1 MFHDFQYLRDRK
13 RQKRGVVV
21 SVGDETGFA
30 IGYSLVNSRAGDKFD
45 FAIGR
50 SKALGRAMQILAD
63 RKKERN
69 KDTDST
75 VLTVPNSV
83 YRQVEYFAL
92 KAERYYKN
100 KKRAYSLCKQ
110 KDFLSEEENMKIKT
124 MFNDKIVMVDKAV
137 VDNQWKDE
145 MPKLIP
151 HATTRLNEFFLKIA
165 NESFLIRKVGE
176 QWKLVKV

>member
-30 IGYSLVNSRAGDKFD
+30 VGYSLVNSKAGDKFD

-63 RKKERN
+63 RKKAQN
-69 KDTDST
+69 KDTNAT

-100 KKRAYSLCKQ
+100 KKKAYCLYKQ
-110 KDFLSEEENMKIKT
+110 KDVLSEEENMKIKS
-124 MFNDKIVMVDKAV
+124 MFDNKIVTVDKTP
-137 VDNQWKDE
+137 DE
-145 MPKLIP
+145 VEVPKLIP
-151 HATTRLNEFFLKIA
+151 HGTTRLNEFFLKIA
-165 NESFLIRKVGE
+165 NESFLIRKVDK